1 MLNSRFNTCSGEVAS
16 KEYKMELSLHK
27 MESDWDSVS
36 FVIRMHK
43 NKTTFIL
50 GPVDEVRLQSGLS
63 IGATIDA

>member
-1 MLNSRFNTCSGEVAS
+1 
-16 KEYKMELSLHK
+16 MELSLHK